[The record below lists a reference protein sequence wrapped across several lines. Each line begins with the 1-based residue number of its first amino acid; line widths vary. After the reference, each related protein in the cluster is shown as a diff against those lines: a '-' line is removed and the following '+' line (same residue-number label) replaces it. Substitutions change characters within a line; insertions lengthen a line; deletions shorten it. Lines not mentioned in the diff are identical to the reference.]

1 MSPVVTRHQKEEILE
16 SCWELRE
23 KERPITQGAL
33 PSVNGLSPSEI
44 VEVLL
49 AEGFLEE
56 AEGELSFTAKGEN
69 TAAFVV
75 RRKRLAEVL
84 LNEVLEV
91 GTPHMESSAC
101 DLEHILSP
109 TVTERICTFLGHP
122 PTCPHGRPIPRGTC
136 CARLTKKLEPLVTSL
151 ANFDVGKTARIVFMA
166 PKSHERLDRLSSLG
180 VIPGKTIRLHQKHP
194 SFVIQIGETELA
206 LDTEIVREIYVRG
219 V

>member
-1 MSPVVTRHQKEEILE
+1 MVTRHQKEEILE

-23 KERPITQGAL
+23 RGRPIAKEGL
-33 PSVNGLSPSEI
+33 PSVNGLAPSAI
-44 VEVLL
+44 VEELL

-56 AEGELSFTAKGEN
+56 SGGELSFTSKGQN

-122 PTCPHGRPIPRGTC
+122 PTCPHGRPIPSGPC
-136 CARLTKKLEPLVTSL
+136 CAQLAKKMDPLVTSL
-151 ANFDVGKTARIVFMA
+151 ANFDVGKTARIVFIA
-166 PKSHERLDRLSSLG
+166 PKSHDRLDRLSSLG
-180 VIPGKTIRLHQKHP
+180 VIPGKKVRLHQKHP
-194 SFVIQIGETELA
+194 SFVIQVGETELA
-206 LDTEIVREIYVRG
+206 LDAEIVREIYVRG